1 MKKNSQQL
9 VDDLLSNRSDVNDSL
24 SPEELATYI
33 ENNYE
38 VNEEELQL
46 ALQDNRRRIE
56 ELVGVP
62 ITDEQLTQ
70 LAGGKSEPAAVRDL
84 SESQRKGIGV
94 YFVVL
99 IK

>member
-9 VDDLLSNRSDVNDSL
+9 VDDLLSNRSGVNDSL

-84 SESQRKGIGV
+84 SPSQRKGIGV
-94 YFVVL
+94 YFIVL